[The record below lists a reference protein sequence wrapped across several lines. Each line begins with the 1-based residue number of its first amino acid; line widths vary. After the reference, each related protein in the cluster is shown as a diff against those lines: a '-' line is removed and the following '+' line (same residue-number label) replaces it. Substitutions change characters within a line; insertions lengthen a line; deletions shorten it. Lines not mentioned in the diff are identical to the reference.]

1 MVKKCHGNRSLQRF
15 KQRCRARGKNA
26 KQVEQLVKKRSF
38 IRRKQ
43 ARLANITDNA
53 TVPTTNAVSSQNE
66 EKERER
72 KTMRPCFSVTFTWH
86 RFAQPKA
93 DDKVQGNN
101 ETKAEK
107 RKRDALAVH
116 EQTKDGRKS
125 ASQWSIAQPLPKKRK
140 NCIKG
145 KTNSTDVNKH
155 YRFVFVF
162 ERQIDRSSVCSLSLS
177 FLDGIGKPRT

>member
-1 MVKKCHGNRSLQRF
+1 MNVDDHPATPMTTEQQRVVKKCHGNRSLQRF

-86 RFAQPKA
+86 RSLNRKPMIKSKA
-93 DDKVQGNN
+93 
-101 ETKAEK
+101 T
-107 RKRDALAVH
+107 
-116 EQTKDGRKS
+116 T
-125 ASQWSIAQPLPKKRK
+125 
-140 NCIKG
+140 
-145 KTNSTDVNKH
+145 
-155 YRFVFVF
+155 
-162 ERQIDRSSVCSLSLS
+162 
-177 FLDGIGKPRT
+177 KPRQRNAKEMPSPSMNRRRMEGNQQASGRLHNPCPRRGRIASKEKQIALM